1 MDYKRV
7 QIILI
12 ITFSILNLYLLTV
25 FLEKDD
31 AFNFGDSSTT
41 VNLEEGLRNDNI
53 QSPELSRENEEIAVI
68 KTDKN
73 MFLREHASSLKNQ
86 TTRMDSNLLFSIL
99 SEPIELDFETKGL
112 TLTNRLK
119 PLQEFK
125 DSGNVLEGTKYDFI
139 SYQELNQRIYYVQH
153 SEDGIPIADGTAT
166 LVFHVNADHE
176 VVSYEQT
183 YAGDSETQGRLRTV
197 ISEQKA
203 VESLYLNNQIPD
215 DSTIRLL
222 TLSYYQTLSLKDMNI
237 YSPMWYV
244 EIVRENVGIQV
255 KRVDAL
261 TGSIISAPVVQ
272 EDNADAMES
281 ESFSDQDD
289 VVTDLHLSSEAE
301 AGLSERKLISE

>member
-73 MFLREHASSLKNQ
+73 MFLRENASSLKNQ
-86 TTRMDSNLLFSIL
+86 TTRMDNNLLFSVL
-99 SEPIELDFETKGL
+99 SDPIELDFETKDL

-125 DSGNVLEGTKYDFI
+125 DSGNVLEGAKYDFI

-153 SEDGIPIADGTAT
+153 SEEGVPIADGTAT
-166 LVFHVNADHE
+166 LVFHLNADNE
-176 VVSYEQT
+176 VISYEQT
-183 YAGDSETQGRLRTV
+183 YVGDSEAQGRLRTV
-197 ISEQKA
+197 ISEQTA
-203 VESLYLNNQIPD
+203 IESLYLNNQIPD

-261 TGSIISAPVVQ
+261 T
-272 EDNADAMES
+272 
-281 ESFSDQDD
+281 
-289 VVTDLHLSSEAE
+289 
-301 AGLSERKLISE
+301 